1 MKVNWNIIKAIV
13 LLISIASLYAFSN
26 YRNEQKS
33 ITELDV
39 QFTDGDNLY
48 VTTSMVNKLLIQNF
62 QGYKNMPKEKLVLNT
77 MEKAIE
83 ANEMVKNAQIY
94 FNVDGKLTT
103 KIAQR
108 NPIARV
114 EGGIIFYLD
123 DEGKRMP
130 LSINHSARVP
140 IVTGNITDKSLED
153 VHLILNHVNGD
164 DFLHKNIIGI
174 RVKSKNKYQLK
185 FRTENFN
192 IDLGKA
198 EDLEE
203 KFNKLKAFYIKGAK
217 DKSLGKYSNVSLEYS
232 NQVVCTKK

>member
-1 MKVNWNIIKAIV
+1 MKINWNIIKAVV

-114 EGGIIFYLD
+114 EGSTVFYLD

-140 IVTGNITDKSLED
+140 IVTGNVTDKSLED

-174 RVKSKNKYQLK
+174 QVHNKNKYQLK

-192 IDLGKA
+192 VSLGKA

-203 KFNKLKAFYIKGAK
+203 KFNKFKAFYIKGTK